1 VLLGCLHLWPLGNI
15 SVLAQEAMGVAM
27 QLFWVSL
34 AAACAGAIVVLC
46 LRASATFRERSM
58 KAARKK
64 FFLRR
69 EWLEADFVALAG
81 KRGIPRGL
89 RWVECDFDNDV
100 QFARDRST
108 GQLRALV
115 ATTIRF
121 EAIEGGGMEEVEAVG
136 NLRAATAV
144 FFLDGKKWST
154 NGRALFNLNP
164 VEAIQHY
171 RHELE
176 MVD

>member
-1 VLLGCLHLWPLGNI
+1 
-15 SVLAQEAMGVAM
+15 M
-27 QLFWVSL
+27 QLFFGFFAV
-34 AAACAGAIVVLC
+34 ACAVAVVIFLC
-46 LRASATFRERSM
+46 LRASATFRDRSM
-58 KAARKK
+58 TTARKN

-69 EWLEADFVALAG
+69 EWLEADFVSLAG
-81 KRGIPRGL
+81 QRGIPRGL
-89 RWVECDFDNDV
+89 RWVDCDFDNDV

-121 EAIEGGGMEEVEAVG
+121 EAIEGGGMEDVEAVG

-144 FFLDGKKWST
+144 FFLEGKKWST